1 VKLPVST
8 SNSRSRSC
16 YANLLGSRLDSGRIE
31 FEELLDPLLLSLP
44 LVSVFLVED
53 LPMFVVEIERK
64 LLPVLVFVGGVV
76 NIGFFGKAF

>member
-1 VKLPVST
+1 
-8 SNSRSRSC
+8 
-16 YANLLGSRLDSGRIE
+16 LDSGRIE

>member
-1 VKLPVST
+1 
-8 SNSRSRSC
+8 
-16 YANLLGSRLDSGRIE
+16 LLGSRLDSGRIE

-76 NIGFFGKAF
+76 KIGFFGKAF

>member
-1 VKLPVST
+1 
-8 SNSRSRSC
+8 
-16 YANLLGSRLDSGRIE
+16 LLGSRLDSGRIE